1 MGSITRITV
10 AIMTWL
16 EHINDPKR
24 MSDFPIAAK
33 PAVCRQRLRNLLVP
47 GTDL

>member
-33 PAVCRQRLRNLLVP
+33 PAANLLVP